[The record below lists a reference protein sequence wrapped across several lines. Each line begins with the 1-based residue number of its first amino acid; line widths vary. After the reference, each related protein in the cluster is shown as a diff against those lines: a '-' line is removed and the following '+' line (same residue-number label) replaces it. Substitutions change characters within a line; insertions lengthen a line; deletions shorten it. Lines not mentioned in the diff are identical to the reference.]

1 MQVQILNK
9 NIKLHLDSWL
19 YLTIINR
26 HTWKKLGKPT
36 LLRSNK
42 MAWSV
47 TMETIQFAGELITNI
62 TFQGRTLKL
71 KTFQLKNTTKISAL
85 TGWRN
90 LSCGTFIFFPKIRKP
105 DPQGKKFNKIFKT
118 NFSGSF
124 FLRALTAKFD
134 LKDNTQ
140 PVFKKKMVPVTFL
153 LLINE
158 EHNRLEK
165 TWVTLK
171 MEYKQWTS
179 PIVNLK
185 KNAKEIRVCADF
197 SRGLN

>member
-1 MQVQILNK
+1 MEKFKLWDIHFFSPKLENLTPKAK
-9 NIKLHLDSWL
+9 NLIK
-19 YLTIINR
+19 YL
-26 HTWKKLGKPT
+26 K
-36 LLRSNK
+36 
-42 MAWSV
+42 
-47 TMETIQFAGELITNI
+47 Q
-62 TFQGRTLKL
+62 TF
-71 KTFQLKNTTKISAL
+71 
-85 TGWRN
+85 
-90 LSCGTFIFFPKIRKP
+90 PEV
-105 DPQGKKFNKIFKT
+105 
-118 NFSGSF
+118 F

-165 TWVTLK
+165 TGVTLK